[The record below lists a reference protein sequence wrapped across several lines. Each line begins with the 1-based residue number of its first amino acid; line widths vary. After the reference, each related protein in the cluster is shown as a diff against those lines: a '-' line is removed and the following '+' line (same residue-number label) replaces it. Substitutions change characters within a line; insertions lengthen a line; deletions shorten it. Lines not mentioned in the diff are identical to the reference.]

1 MRKVL
6 IITYYWPPSGGAGVQ
21 RWLKF
26 TKYLRNFGWE
36 PVIYS
41 PSNPDYPVLD
51 TTLAIDIPEGIEQ
64 ISYPIW
70 EPYQFYKKFTG
81 KKKSDKV
88 HAGLLTHK
96 KSSGWMEQLA
106 VWIRGNLF
114 IPDARK
120 FWIKPSINFLRNYL
134 VDNKVDA
141 IVSTGPPHS
150 MHLIAL
156 GLKKKLK
163 VPWLA
168 DFRDPWTDID
178 FYKDLRISAFAD
190 RKHKKL
196 ELQTIKGCDSMVVV
210 SSEMKENYEKMG
222 GQNVH
227 LITNGFDPDDMPS
240 AKVEPD
246 TKFSIA
252 HVGSL
257 PPNRNPKVLWEA
269 LSGLCIELPNFRDDL
284 EIKLAGN
291 IDQSVLDDLERLGLT
306 SQLNRIEY
314 VPHDQV
320 GILLKQSAVLLL
332 AINNSPNAKGILTGK
347 FFEYLAA
354 SRPIL
359 AVGPADG
366 DLAQILN
373 DSGAGAISG
382 YDDLEGIKQTIRSM
396 YNKFINKEL
405 IVNPT
410 GIGKYSRKSL
420 TAELA
425 IILNN
430 ITK

>member
-1 MRKVL
+1 MKKVL

-51 TTLAIDIPEGIEQ
+51 PTLAADIPSGIEQ
-64 ISYPIW
+64 ITLPIW

-81 KKKSDKV
+81 KKKTDKV
-88 HAGLLTHK
+88 HAGLLSDK
-96 KSSGWMEQLA
+96 KSSGWVEQLA

-120 FWIKPSINFLRNYL
+120 FWIKPSIRFLNNYL
-134 VDNKVDA
+134 INNKIDA

-156 GLKKKLK
+156 GVKKKLRI
-163 VPWLA
+163 PWLA

-178 FYKDLRISAFAD
+178 FYQDLKISAFAD

-196 ELQTIKGCDSMVVV
+196 ELQTITGCDAMVVV
-210 SSEMKENYEKMG
+210 SREMMENYNRMG
-222 GQNVH
+222 GNNIH
-227 LITNGFDPDDMPS
+227 LITNGFDPDDMTDQT
-240 AKVEPD
+240 VVQD
-246 TKFSIA
+246 TKFSIT

-269 LSGLCIELPNFRDDL
+269 LARLCNELPNFRNDL

-291 IDQSVLDDLERLGLT
+291 VDRSVLSDLEHFGLT
-306 SQLNRIEY
+306 NQLNLIDY

-354 SRPIL
+354 RRPIL
-359 AVGPADG
+359 AIGPADG

-373 DSGAGAISG
+373 DSGAGAIFG
-382 YDDLEGIKQTIRSM
+382 YQDLEGMKDTIRSM
-396 YNKFINKEL
+396 YEKYINKDL
-405 IVNPT
+405 IVNPI

-425 IILNN
+425 AILDN
-430 ITK
+430 ISR

>member
-1 MRKVL
+1 
-6 IITYYWPPSGGAGVQ
+6 VQ

-51 TTLAIDIPEGIEQ
+51 PTLAADIPSGIEQ
-64 ISYPIW
+64 ITLPIW

-81 KKKSDKV
+81 KKKTDKV
-88 HAGLLTHK
+88 HAGLLSDK
-96 KSSGWMEQLA
+96 KSSGWVEQLA

-120 FWIKPSINFLRNYL
+120 FWIKPSIRFLNNYL
-134 VDNKVDA
+134 INNKIDA

-156 GLKKKLK
+156 GVKKKLRI
-163 VPWLA
+163 PWLA

-178 FYKDLRISAFAD
+178 FYQDLKISAFAD

-196 ELQTIKGCDSMVVV
+196 ELQTITGCDAMVVV
-210 SSEMKENYEKMG
+210 SREMMENYNRMG
-222 GQNVH
+222 GNNIH
-227 LITNGFDPDDMPS
+227 LITNGFDPDDMTDQT
-240 AKVEPD
+240 VVQD
-246 TKFSIA
+246 TKFSIS

-269 LSGLCIELPNFRDDL
+269 LSELCGLLPNFRKDL

-291 IDQSVLDDLERLGLT
+291 VDQSVLRDLESFGLT
-306 SQLNRIEY
+306 NQLNLIEY

-320 GILLKQSAVLLL
+320 GILLRQSAVLLL

-354 SRPIL
+354 GRPIL
-359 AVGPADG
+359 AIGPDDG
-366 DLAQILN
+366 DLAKILK
-373 DSGAGAISG
+373 DTGAGAISG
-382 YDDLEGIKQTIRSM
+382 YHDLEEMKNAIRSM
-396 YNKFINKEL
+396 YEKFINNDL

-420 TAELA
+420 TADLA
-425 IILNN
+425 AILDN

>member
-26 TKYLRNFGWE
+26 AKYLRDFGWE
-36 PVIYS
+36 PIIYS
-41 PSNPDYPVLD
+41 PANPDYPVLD
-51 TTLAIDIPEGIEQ
+51 TTLAADIPLGIEQ
-64 ISYPIW
+64 ISTPIW

-88 HAGLLTHK
+88 HAGLLSDK
-96 KSSGWMEQLA
+96 KASGWMEQLA

-120 FWIKPSINFLRNYL
+120 FWIKPSIRFLSKYL
-134 VDNKVDA
+134 IDNKIDA

-150 MHLIAL
+150 MHLIGL
-156 GLKKKLK
+156 GIKMKLK
-163 VPWLA
+163 IPWLA

-178 FYKDLRISAFAD
+178 FYHDLKISAFAD

-196 ELQTIKGCDSMVVV
+196 ELQTITGCDAMVVV
-210 SSEMKENYEKMG
+210 SRDMLENYKKMG
-222 GQNVH
+222 GHNVH
-227 LITNGFDPDDMPS
+227 LITNGFDPDDMTEQT
-240 AKVEPD
+240 VVLD
-246 TKFSIA
+246 IKFSIA

-269 LSGLCIELPNFRDDL
+269 LACLCTEIPGFRNDL

-291 IDQSVLDDLERLGLT
+291 VDQSVLNDLEQFGLT
-306 SQLNRIEY
+306 SQLNRINY

-320 GILLKQSAVLLL
+320 GILLKQSAILLL

-354 SRPIL
+354 GRPIL
-359 AVGPADG
+359 AIGPVDG
-366 DLAQILN
+366 DLAKILN

-382 YDDLEGIKQTIRSM
+382 YHDLESLKKIIRSM
-396 YNKFINKEL
+396 YDKFLNNEL
-405 IVNPT
+405 MVNPT

-425 IILNN
+425 AILDN
-430 ITK
+430 ILK

>member
-1 MRKVL
+1 MKRVL

-26 TKYLRNFGWE
+26 AKYLRDFGWE

-41 PSNPDYPVLD
+41 PENPDYPVLD
-51 TTLAIDIPEGIEQ
+51 WTLASDIPSGIEQ
-64 ISYPIW
+64 ITTPIW

-81 KKKSDKV
+81 KKNSDKV
-88 HAGLLTHK
+88 HPGLLTNK

-120 FWIKPSINFLRNYL
+120 FWIKPSIHFLNNYL
-134 VDNKVDA
+134 IDNKVDA

-156 GLKKKLK
+156 GIKRKLK

-178 FYKDLRISAFAD
+178 FYNDLKISAFAD

-196 ELQTIKGCDSMVVV
+196 ELLTITGCDAMVVV
-210 SSEMKENYEKMG
+210 SSEMKVNYEKMG
-222 GQNVH
+222 GHNIH
-227 LITNGFDPDDMPS
+227 LITNGFDPDDLT
-240 AKVEPD
+240 KEQVVPD
-246 TKFSIA
+246 TKFSIS

-354 SRPIL
+354 GRPIL
-359 AVGPADG
+359 AIGPADG
-366 DLAQILN
+366 DLAQILK

-382 YDDLEGIKQTIRSM
+382 YSDLEGLKQTIRSM
-396 YNKFINKEL
+396 YVKFINKEL

-410 GIGKYSRKSL
+410 GIGKYSRISL
-420 TAELA
+420 TEELA
-425 IILNN
+425 LILNN

>member
-1 MRKVL
+1 MKRVL

-51 TTLAIDIPEGIEQ
+51 ATLAADIPIGLEQ
-64 ISYPIW
+64 ITYPIW
-70 EPYQFYKKFTG
+70 EPYQFYKQFTG
-81 KKKSDKV
+81 KKKTDKV
-88 HAGLLTHK
+88 HPGLLSDK
-96 KSSGWMEQLA
+96 KTSDWLEQFA

-120 FWIKPSINFLRNYL
+120 FWIKPSIRFLIKYL
-134 VDNKVDA
+134 IDNKVDV

-150 MHLIAL
+150 LHLIAM
-156 GLKKKLK
+156 GIKKRFNI
-163 VPWLA
+163 PWLA

-178 FYKDLRISAFAD
+178 FYNDLKISAFAD

-196 ELQTIKGCDSMVVV
+196 ELQTIKNCNEMVVV
-210 SSEMKENYEKMG
+210 SREMKENYEKMG
-222 GQNVH
+222 GNNVH
-227 LITNGFDPDDMPS
+227 LITNGFDPEDITSEMVILDS
-240 AKVEPD
+240 
-246 TKFSIA
+246 KFSIA

-257 PPNRNPKVLWEA
+257 SPNRNPKVLWEA
-269 LSGLCIELPNFRDDL
+269 LAGLCTEIPNFRNDL

-291 IDQSVLDDLERLGLT
+291 IDQSVLNDLDRLHLT
-306 SQLNRIEY
+306 SQLNRIAY

-320 GILLKQSAVLLL
+320 GVLLKQSAVLLL

-354 SRPIL
+354 GRPIL
-359 AVGPADG
+359 AIGPADG
-366 DLAQILN
+366 DLAQILE

-382 YDDLEGIKQTIRSM
+382 YHDLEGLKVIIRQM
-396 YNKFINKEL
+396 YEKYLNNEL
-405 IVNPT
+405 TVNPK
-410 GIGKYSRKSL
+410 GIEKYSRKSL

-425 IILNN
+425 QILNN
-430 ITK
+430 ITI

>member
-1 MRKVL
+1 MKKVL

-26 TKYLRNFGWE
+26 TKYLRDFGWE

-41 PSNPDYPVLD
+41 PANPDYPVLD
-51 TTLAIDIPEGIEQ
+51 TTLAADIPLGIEQ
-64 ISYPIW
+64 ITLPIW

-81 KKKSDKV
+81 KKKTDKV
-88 HAGLLTHK
+88 HAGLLSDK
-96 KSSGWMEQLA
+96 KASGWMELLA

-120 FWIKPSINFLRNYL
+120 FWIKPSIRFLSKYL
-134 VDNKVDA
+134 IKNRVDA

-156 GLKKKLK
+156 ALKKKFNIPL
-163 VPWLA
+163 LA

-178 FYKDLRISAFAD
+178 FYNDLKISVFAD

-196 ELQTIKGCDSMVVV
+196 ELQVIGGCSAMVVV
-210 SSEMKENYEKMG
+210 SREMKENYEKMG
-222 GQNVH
+222 GNNVY
-227 LITNGFDPDDMPS
+227 LITNGFDPDDMTEQT
-240 AKVEPD
+240 VVRD

-269 LSGLCIELPNFRDDL
+269 LASLCTELPGFRNDL

-291 IDQSVLDDLERLGLT
+291 VDQSVLNDLAQFGLIG
-306 SQLNRIEY
+306 QLNRIEY

-354 SRPIL
+354 GRPIL
-359 AVGPADG
+359 AIGPVDG
-366 DLAQILN
+366 DLSKILK
-373 DSGAGAISG
+373 DSGAGEISG
-382 YDDLEGIKQTIRSM
+382 YHDLNGMKKIIGSM
-396 YNKFINKEL
+396 YDKFLNKEL
-405 IVNPT
+405 WVNPT

-425 IILNN
+425 AILDN

>member
-1 MRKVL
+1 MKKVL

-26 TKYLRNFGWE
+26 TKYLRNFGLE
-36 PVIYS
+36 PVIFS

-51 TTLAIDIPEGIEQ
+51 MTLATDIPAGIDQ
-64 ISYPIW
+64 ITLPIW

-81 KKKSDKV
+81 KKKTDKV
-88 HAGLLTHK
+88 HAGLLSDK
-96 KSSGWMEQLA
+96 KSAGWMEQVA

-120 FWIKPSINFLRNYL
+120 FWIKPSIRFLSKYL
-134 VDNKVDA
+134 NENMVDA

-150 MHLIAL
+150 MHLIAME
-156 GLKKKLK
+156 LKKKLK
-163 VPWLA
+163 IPWLA

-178 FYKDLRISAFAD
+178 FYNDLKISGFAD
-190 RKHKKL
+190 KKHKKL
-196 ELQTIKGCDSMVVV
+196 ELQVITGCDAMVVV
-210 SSEMKENYEKMG
+210 SREMKENYEKMG
-222 GQNVH
+222 GNNVH
-227 LITNGFDPDDMPS
+227 LITNGFDPDDMTNDQ
-240 AKVEPD
+240 VVPD
-246 TKFSIA
+246 AKFSIA
-252 HVGSL
+252 HIGSL

-269 LSGLCIELPNFRDDL
+269 LAGLCHEIPDFRSDL

-291 IDQSVLDDLERLGLT
+291 VDQSVLDDLERFGLIRL
-306 SQLNRIEY
+306 LNRIEY

-320 GILLKQSAVLLL
+320 GNLLKQSAVLLL

-354 SRPIL
+354 GRPIL
-359 AVGPADG
+359 AIGPADG
-366 DLAQILN
+366 DLAQILE

-382 YDDLEGIKQTIRSM
+382 HEDLEGLKKTIRLM
-396 YNKFINKEL
+396 YEKYILKTL
-405 IVNPT
+405 TVNPK
-410 GIGKYSRKSL
+410 GIDKYSRKSL
-420 TAELA
+420 TADLA
-425 IILNN
+425 NILNN

>member
-1 MRKVL
+1 
-6 IITYYWPPSGGAGVQ
+6 
-21 RWLKF
+21 
-26 TKYLRNFGWE
+26 LRDFGWE

-51 TTLAIDIPEGIEQ
+51 TTLASDIPSGIEQ
-64 ISYPIW
+64 VTLPIW
-70 EPYQFYKKFTG
+70 EPYHFYKKFTG
-81 KKKSDKV
+81 RKKSDKV
-88 HAGLLTHK
+88 HAGLLTDK

-120 FWIKPSINFLRNYL
+120 FWIKPSIQFLNNYL
-134 VDNKVDA
+134 IDNNVDA

-156 GLKKKLK
+156 GIKKKLK

-178 FYKDLRISAFAD
+178 FYHDLKISAYAD

-196 ELQTIKGCDSMVVV
+196 ELQAITGCDAMVVV
-210 SSEMKENYEKMG
+210 SREMKENYEKMG
-222 GQNVH
+222 GHNVH
-227 LITNGFDPDDMPS
+227 LITNGFDPDDMTEET
-240 AKVEPD
+240 VVQD

-257 PPNRNPKVLWEA
+257 PPNRNPTVLWKA
-269 LSGLCIELPNFRDDL
+269 LSELCGLLPNFRDDL
-284 EIKLAGN
+284 VIKLAGN
-291 IDQSVLDDLERLGLT
+291 VDQSVLNDLEQLGLT
-306 SQLNRIEY
+306 GQMNRIEY

-320 GILLKQSAVLLL
+320 IIMLKQSAVLLL

-354 SRPIL
+354 GRPIL
-359 AVGPADG
+359 AIGPADG
-366 DLAQILN
+366 DLAQILT
-373 DSGAGAISG
+373 DSGAGEILG
-382 YDDLEGIKQTIRSM
+382 YHDLEGMKKIIHSM

-405 IVNPT
+405 TVNPN
-410 GIGKYSRKSL
+410 GIDKYSRKSL

>member
-1 MRKVL
+1 
-6 IITYYWPPSGGAGVQ
+6 VQ

-51 TTLAIDIPEGIEQ
+51 PTLAADIPSGIEQ
-64 ISYPIW
+64 ITLPIW

-81 KKKSDKV
+81 KQKTDRV
-88 HAGLLTHK
+88 HAGLLSNK
-96 KSSGWMEQLA
+96 KSSGWVEQLA

-120 FWIKPSINFLRNYL
+120 FWIKPSIRFLNNYL
-134 VDNKVDA
+134 NDNKIDA

-156 GLKKKLK
+156 GIKKKLNIA
-163 VPWLA
+163 WLA

-178 FYKDLRISAFAD
+178 FYQDLKISAFAD
-190 RKHKKL
+190 RKHKRL
-196 ELQTIKGCDSMVVV
+196 ELQVITSCDAMVVV
-210 SSEMKENYEKMG
+210 SADMKENYEKMG
-222 GQNVH
+222 GNNIH
-227 LITNGFDPDDMPS
+227 LITNGFDPADMTDQT
-240 AKVEPD
+240 VVQD
-246 TKFSIA
+246 TKFSIS

-269 LSGLCIELPNFRDDL
+269 LAGLCNELPTFRNDL

-291 IDQSVLDDLERLGLT
+291 VDQSVLSDLEHFGLT
-306 SQLNRIEY
+306 NQLNLIDY

-354 SRPIL
+354 GRPIF
-359 AVGPADG
+359 AIGPADG
-366 DLAQILN
+366 DLAKILEVT
-373 DSGAGAISG
+373 GAGAISG
-382 YDDLEGIKQTIRSM
+382 YQDLEGIMDKISSL
-396 YNKFINKEL
+396 YEKFINNDL
-405 IVNPT
+405 MVNPT
-410 GIGKYSRKSL
+410 GIEKYSRKSL
-420 TAELA
+420 TAKLA
-425 IILNN
+425 TILDN
-430 ITK
+430 ITR